1 MANQNRERLPIDQIA
16 QPIEDQQIRD
26 IKTQT
31 LRLVVIPL
39 ICLFGGVVLFAVAD
53 LFIEKIVT
61 KTDPST
67 SLDFFKSILSFISP
81 LIALALGYIFGKN
94 I

>member
-1 MANQNRERLPIDQIA
+1 
-16 QPIEDQQIRD
+16 
-26 IKTQT
+26 
-31 LRLVVIPL
+31 
-39 ICLFGGVVLFAVAD
+39 LFGGVVLFAVAD
-53 LFIEKIVT
+53 LFIEKTVT